1 MASFTQ
7 HLDALLL
14 ALASSTD
21 NFAVGVSVGIGHNN
35 KPLPVWANAV
45 ISVCNATGAWMASLG
60 GVWLSQ
66 SMPFVAPRL
75 AALAFGVLAL
85 QEFWSYRN
93 GSSSNERHKLLQF
106 SQVIRLAIP
115 MTLNNLAGGVA
126 AGAAGLSPGVSGMYA
141 LLASFGTMAMG
152 HWIGRRLG
160 HVTNVNPSLVS
171 GCLLGVLCLLTLLDT
186 TTTLLFDE

>member
-1 MASFTQ
+1 MASLTQ

-21 NFAVGVSVGIGHNN
+21 NFAVGVSVGIGHNK

-45 ISVCNATGAWMASLG
+45 ISVCNATGAWMASFG
-60 GVWLSQ
+60 GVLLSQ
-66 SMPFVAPRL
+66 SMPLVAPRL

-85 QEFWSYRN
+85 QELWSYRN
-93 GSSSNERHKLLQF
+93 GSNGNGNERHKLLQV

-115 MTLNNLAGGVA
+115 MTLNNVAGGVA

-141 LLASFGTMAMG
+141 LVASFGTMAMG
-152 HWIGRRLG
+152 HWVGRRLG
-160 HVTNVNPSLVS
+160 HVTKVDPSLVS

-186 TTTLLFDE
+186 TTVLDE